1 MGEGDDEPPVV
12 VVVVAEGDEEALGEN
27 EKNVEDDAV
36 AADMFEV
43 VVVVR
48 P

>member
-1 MGEGDDEPPVV
+1 MGESDDAPPVIIV
-12 VVVVAEGDEEALGEN
+12 VEGGEEALGEN
-27 EKNVEDDAV
+27 DEL
-36 AADMFEV
+36 EV

>member
-1 MGEGDDEPPVV
+1 MGEGNDAPLVV
-12 VVVVAEGDEEALGEN
+12 VVDEGDEEPLGEN
-27 EKNVEDDAV
+27 EKNVEDDAL
-36 AADMFEV
+36 AADICEV